1 MFTHFKKETEAISY
15 PSGRA
20 GEKIVSISLIGA
32 FFIYVLILSGYRIFP
47 LCSYSAFRSGTFEI
61 FHLRMQLADS
71 SDLVRAVPLA
81 LRHRL
86 SPGLPHILICFA
98 LVDELRFVP

>member
-1 MFTHFKKETEAISY
+1 M
-15 PSGRA
+15 
-20 GEKIVSISLIGA
+20 SISLIGA
-32 FFIYVLILSGYRIFP
+32 FFIYVLILSGYRIFSVMFVFSVP
-47 LCSYSAFRSGTFEI
+47 SGTFEI

-98 LVDELRFVP
+98 GVDKLRFVSLK